1 MATASPE
8 VTDST
13 ACCSPAIESA
23 SALAMVVREGLTHTP
38 KQLPPWLF
46 YDEAGSILFEE
57 ITCLPE
63 YYLTRTERALLER
76 HGGEMIAAAAGGRR
90 LRVVELG
97 AGSADKTR
105 TLLAAAV
112 QHQGEVEYQPVDVS
126 ATALELARERIEQEL
141 PEVRVLPQ
149 VADYTQGLELEA
161 CGADECRLVL
171 WIGSSI
177 GNFSRVEAEELL
189 SRLSQGLQT
198 GDWLLLGADAA
209 PSAQGKSEELLKDA
223 YDDAQGVTAAFN
235 KNMLVRLNRELG
247 ADFDLDGFAHEIR
260 WNDDDSRI
268 EMHLRSLREQTVRV
282 GELGLDVQFEEDE
295 TIHTENSCKYRS
307 GEVDTMLSAAGFE
320 ATRRWS
326 DAAGWFAVYLA
337 RVK

>member
-8 VTDST
+8 IADSS
-13 ACCSPAIESA
+13 ACCSPSIDP
-23 SALAMVVREGLTHTP
+23 ALAAVVLDGLSRSP

-46 YDEAGSILFEE
+46 YDEAGSLLFED

-63 YYLTRTERALLER
+63 YYLTRTERVLLEL
-76 HGGEMIAAAAGGRR
+76 HGGEMIAAAASGRR

-105 TLLAAAV
+105 TLLAAALAY
-112 QHQGEVEYQPVDVS
+112 QGEVEYQPVDVS
-126 ATALELARERIEQEL
+126 GTALELARERIEQEL
-141 PEVRVLPQ
+141 PGVTVLPQ

-161 CGADECRLVL
+161 CSEDECRLVL

-177 GNFSRVEAEELL
+177 GNFSREEAVELL
-189 SRLSQGLQT
+189 GRLSEGLQS
-198 GDWLLLGADAA
+198 GDGLLLGVDLA
-209 PSAQGKSEELLKDA
+209 PCEGGKSQAALMEA
-223 YDDAQGVTAAFN
+223 YDDTQGVTAAFN

-260 WNDDDSRI
+260 WNDGDSRI
-268 EMHLRSLREQTVRV
+268 EMHLRSRREQTVRI
-282 GELGLDVQFEEDE
+282 GALGLKVGFEAGE
-295 TIHTENSCKYRS
+295 TIHTENSCKYRT
-307 GEVDTMLSAAGFE
+307 GEVEAMLSAAGFE
-320 ATRRWS
+320 ATRGWS

-337 RVK
+337 RVS

>member
-1 MATASPE
+1 MAGA
-8 VTDST
+8 
-13 ACCSPAIESA
+13 
-23 SALAMVVREGLTHTP
+23 VRDGLTSSP

-46 YDEAGSILFEE
+46 YDEAGSLLFED

-76 HGGEMIAAAAGGRR
+76 HGGEMIAAAAKGAR

-105 TLLAAAV
+105 TLLAATGAY
-112 QHQGEVEYQPVDVS
+112 QGRVEYQPVDVS
-126 ATALELARERIEQEL
+126 ATALELARERIEEEL
-141 PEVRVLPQ
+141 PEVTVMPQ
-149 VADYTQGLELEA
+149 VSDYTWGLALDPCA
-161 CGADECRLVL
+161 DDECRLVL

-177 GNFSRVEAEELL
+177 GNFSRPDAVELL
-189 SRLSQGLQT
+189 SRLSKGLQA
-198 GDWLLLGADAA
+198 GDSLLLGVDLA
-209 PSAQGKSEELLKDA
+209 PGQGGTSGGKSETALIAA

-247 ADFDLDGFAHEIR
+247 ADFDLDSFEHEIR
-260 WNDDDSRI
+260 WNDEDSRI

-282 GELGLDVQFEEDE
+282 GELGLDVEFQEGE
-295 TIHTENSCKYRS
+295 TIHTENSCKYRA
-307 GEVDTMLSAAGFE
+307 GEVETMLSAAGFE

-326 DAAGWFAVYLA
+326 DGAGWFAVYLA
-337 RVK
+337 RRA

>member
-8 VTDST
+8 VADSS
-13 ACCSPAIESA
+13 ACCSLSIDP
-23 SALAMVVREGLTHTP
+23 ALAAVVVDGLSRFP

-46 YDEAGSILFEE
+46 YDEAGSLLFED

-112 QHQGEVEYQPVDVS
+112 RHQGDVEYQPVDVS
-126 ATALELARERIEQEL
+126 ATALELARERIEEEL
-141 PEVRVLPQ
+141 PGVTVLPQ
-149 VADYTQGLELEA
+149 VSDYTQGLELEP
-161 CGADECRLVL
+161 CSADESRLVL

-177 GNFSRVEAEELL
+177 GNFAREDAVPLL
-189 SRLSQGLQT
+189 GRLSEGLCS
-198 GDWLLLGADAA
+198 GDSLLLGVDLA
-209 PSAQGKSEELLKDA
+209 PCGTGDSGKSEESLIAA
-223 YDDAQGVTAAFN
+223 YDDAQGVTAEFN
-235 KNMLVRLNRELG
+235 KNLLVRLNRELG
-247 ADFDLDGFAHEIR
+247 ADFDLDSFAHEVR
-260 WNDDDSRI
+260 WNDGYSRI
-268 EMHLRSLREQTVRV
+268 EMHLRSLREQRARV
-282 GELGLDVQFEEDE
+282 GELEVEFEEGE
-295 TIHTENSCKYRS
+295 TIHTENSCKYRD
-307 GEVDTMLSAAGFE
+307 GEVEAMLSAAGFE